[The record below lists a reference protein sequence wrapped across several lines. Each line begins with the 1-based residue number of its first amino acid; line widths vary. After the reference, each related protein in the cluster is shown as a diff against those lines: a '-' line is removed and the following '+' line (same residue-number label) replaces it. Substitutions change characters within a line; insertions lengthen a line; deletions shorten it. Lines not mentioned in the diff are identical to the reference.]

1 MLGKGLERIQEILKL
16 EEVNGVRTITLSSH
30 LLFSPDW
37 KIRTIEQEEKL

>member
-1 MLGKGLERIQEILKL
+1 MLGKDLERIQEILKVK
-16 EEVNGVRTITLSSH
+16 EVNWVWTITLSSH